1 MTDHQTPSRI
11 PDDAGK
17 PPNDDWS
24 DSYLAAQWAK
34 IWDDLRPSVRPAWLG
49 PKPAGPTAHY
59 WVNADGS
66 AVRTAVDTGDAGF
79 RAGDVVRVVNGR
91 IARSLPDQVGPGHDD
106 PRAGIVSTVPP
117 NTGPPPSITW
127 DDVKAAMDRLLSGS
141 PRSCG
146 VCGPLVCI
154 GLCPPFPRGYRPA
167 ETWHWQPTPGGGWYS
182 GPPNPAITTAPCGCR
197 TCPEILCAACLAP
210 ATPGH
215 ACDAVKRARAKWQ
228 GRVVPSVRVCQ
239 CDDDDCGGTCAGS
252 RRPEPTPCPPEPDW
266 HKGCTWC
273 WRTIWHAGATLDGE
287 PTLTDSEGNLWH
299 LDDEALQ
306 PLYRAENLDGPSLP
320 LYVITQMVGPMSV
333 PPTTGEQS

>member
-1 MTDHQTPSRI
+1 MTDHQTHSQN

-127 DDVKAAMDRLLSGS
+127 ADVMAMLARL
-141 PRSCG
+141 PA
-146 VCGPLVCI
+146 GP
-154 GLCPPFPRGYRPA
+154 PPG
-167 ETWHWQPTPGGGWYS
+167 TDWHWQPIPGGGWYS
-182 GPPNPAITTAPCGCR
+182 GPPDPAITTEPCQ
-197 TCPEILCAACLAP
+197 CPACQSPETLCAACLAP

-215 ACDAVKRARAKWQ
+215 ACDAVKRARAAWEA
-228 GRVVPSVRVCQ
+228 RVVPSVPFFDQVREVRALV
-239 CDDDDCGGTCAGS
+239 DEINTPAG
-252 RRPEPTPCPPEPDW
+252 
-266 HKGCTWC
+266 
-273 WRTIWHAGATLDGE
+273 LDGE
-287 PTLTDSEGNLWH
+287 PTLADAEGNLWH
-299 LDDEALQ
+299 LDDEALH
-306 PLYRAENLDGPSLP
+306 PLYRTENLDGPSLP
-320 LYVITQMVGPMSV
+320 LSVVAGMVGPMAV
-333 PPTTGEQS
+333 PPTTGEQP